1 MSREFVDKV
10 ADGDNIGA
18 KDAFTPAMVDKVGNA
33 LELKRGEVAKT
44 FVQIRKEMDDTKEE
58 E

>member
-18 KDAFTPAMVDKVGNA
+18 KDAFKTAMVDKVGNA